1 MSTRVFSVLTW
12 PKDAL
17 FVAAACV
24 AAGVLLPQFDATG
37 LLVLAAVLLAG
48 LASLDW
54 ATEQVGRHS
63 WRAMVAETLATV
75 LLICGVVLAT
85 ALLNWGFVVR

>member
-1 MSTRVFSVLTW
+1 VLTW

-85 ALLNWGFVVR
+85 AILNWGLVVR